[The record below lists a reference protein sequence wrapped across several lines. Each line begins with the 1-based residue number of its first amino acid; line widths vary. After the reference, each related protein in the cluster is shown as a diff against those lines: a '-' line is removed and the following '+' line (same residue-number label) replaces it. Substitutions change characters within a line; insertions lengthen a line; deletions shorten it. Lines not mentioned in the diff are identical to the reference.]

1 MRPKY
6 DDTIERNLI
15 LFSHSNVNTRIF
27 VASLWKEVIEKAIQ
41 DIVLGIIKI
50 DNDQLEEEDKEILL
64 SANSFLF
71 SDDHYIFYDDYIVQ
85 FICPICKKKHNLR
98 MSAFASEKYTC
109 CGKKYTPE
117 TTEYKVI
124 KTIKEITLQDL
135 LSQLQE
141 FDISKWRIEKRKEI
155 GRQLKKKKEYLRKRS
170 LNEPKRTS

>member
-6 DDTIERNLI
+6 DDTIERDLI

-27 VASLWKEVIEKAIQ
+27 AAALWKEVIEKAIQ

-71 SDDHYIFYDDYIVQ
+71 SDSHYIFYDDYIVQ
-85 FICPICKKKHNLR
+85 FVCSVCKTKHNIY
-98 MSAFASEKYTC
+98 MSAFASEKFTC
-109 CGKKYTPE
+109 CNKKYTPE
-117 TTEYKVI
+117 TTEYEVVKI
-124 KTIKEITLQDL
+124 IKEITLQDL

-141 FDISKWRIEKRKEI
+141 FNLSYWREEKRKEI
-155 GRQLKKKKEYLRKRS
+155 GRQLKKKKEYLRRRS